1 MSEIIPSA
9 ILTAFSVINLGV
21 LVLVVKM
28 SRDIGR
34 INGNVRRHAEILKHC
49 PLCPKEDKV

>member
-1 MSEIIPSA
+1 MSESVLAIIF
-9 ILTAFSVINLGV
+9 TAFSITNLGV
-21 LVLVVKM
+21 LGLVVKM

-34 INGNVRRHAEILKHC
+34 INGNVKRHAEILKHC